1 MRQYSAAIYANE
13 NLLLTELLERIEQ
26 DMPML
31 GISVYGSSLAGSTV
45 NTGTGDYDVSP
56 VKSLNEEEIL
66 IVLSDPQADM
76 EFLKEFDGSVID
88 FTGTFADVLDE
99 VYLIED
105 PVAYILN
112 SLECDKSYVDAVAT
126 LPASVFG
133 KSGIDDLLTQTRE
146 LFAFTN
152 AETKVFDNR
161 LAFNMFISDL
171 DQGILSGYRQKL
183 KQDTEVDVNCRMIP
197 VSTGFV
203 LDVYFKKDVNSN
215 FTFSYT
221 FDRNCETLADIVS
234 ENNIVTLQTTDRR
247 ASFAGDYI
255 RVIVRQI
262 TDALKDIT
270 GED

>member
-1 MRQYSAAIYANE
+1 MRQYTAAIYADE
-13 NLLLTELLERIEQ
+13 NLLLAELLERLEQ

-31 GISVYGSSLAGSTV
+31 GVSVYGSTLAGQTV
-45 NTGTGDYDVSP
+45 NTGTDDYDVNP
-56 VKSLNEEEIL
+56 VKTLKDEEIL
-66 IVLSDPQADM
+66 IVLSDPQGDM

-88 FTGTFADVLDE
+88 FTGTFTDVLDE

-105 PVAYILN
+105 PIAYILN
-112 SLECDKSYVDAVAT
+112 SIETEKKNIEAVAT
-126 LPASVFG
+126 LPAAVYG

-152 AETKVFDNR
+152 AETKVFENR
-161 LAFNMFISDL
+161 LAFNMFFSDL

-183 KQDTEVDVNCRMIP
+183 KQDTEVDVDCRMIP

-215 FTFSYT
+215 FTFAVSP
-221 FDRNCETLADIVS
+221 DKPLATLADAVS
-234 ENNIVTLQTTDRR
+234 TESIIQLPSQGCR
-247 ASFAGDYI
+247 AGFAGDYI
-255 RVIVRQI
+255 YTIVKQI

>member
-1 MRQYSAAIYANE
+1 MRKYTAAIYANE
-13 NLLLTELLERIEQ
+13 NLLLAELLERLEQ

-31 GISVYGSSLAGSTV
+31 GVSVYGSTLAGQTV
-45 NTGTGDYDVSP
+45 NTGTDDYDVNP
-56 VKSLNEEEIL
+56 VKTLKDEEIL
-66 IVLSDPQADM
+66 IVLSDPQGDM

-88 FTGTFADVLDE
+88 FTGTFTDVLDE

-105 PVAYILN
+105 PIAYILN
-112 SLECDKSYVDAVAT
+112 SIETEKKYIDAVAT
-126 LPASVFG
+126 LPAAVFG

-152 AETKVFDNR
+152 AETKVFENR
-161 LAFNMFISDL
+161 LAFNMFFSDL

-183 KQDTEVDVNCRMIP
+183 KQDTEVDVDCRMIP

-203 LDVYFKKDVNSN
+203 LDVYFKNDVNSN
-215 FTFSYT
+215 FTFSYA
-221 FDRNCETLADIVS
+221 FDRNYETLADIIS
-234 ENNIVTLQTTDRR
+234 ENNIVTVKTTDTR